1 MTIPEKEQKRCV
13 GVHYTHS
20 IQCDKKKK
28 TTKKNN
34 EQNKNNKTN
43 TTRKNNT
50 NKTKKGTRTRTTL
63 IDHSQH

>member
-1 MTIPEKEQKRCV
+1 MPEKEQKRCV
-13 GVHYTHS
+13 GVHYTHN

-34 EQNKNNKTN
+34 EQNNKTN
-43 TTRKNNT
+43 TTRNNNT
-50 NKTKKGTRTRTTL
+50 NMTKKGTRTRTTL